1 LMRLIVHACHDG
13 KASGSHLRDVAEAF
27 RDCQAVQARV
37 IERVGLELSGQ
48 RDDFAGIVKRL
59 VSNYKGLA
67 IKMLAL
73 ERIRQR
79 KAVDD
84 GNPTHY
90 ENRLTADI
98 GDLIGANK
106 DDIRRAALDR
116 HAEHRY
122 PRLTPKEQKEAASRC
137 RELFDIEAM
146 LMAFCSEASSFD
158 ADSSAESLPRLF
170 LDWASVNITEPH
182 VVFKDDSCTRVE
194 VPRSLVLALF
204 EALFLQKVQAA
215 PDEKYR
221 DFSVLDLFARRG

>member
-1 LMRLIVHACHDG
+1 MGGVRADFKGL
-13 KASGSHLRDVAEAF
+13 VA
-27 RDCQAVQARV
+27 
-37 IERVGLELSGQ
+37 
-48 RDDFAGIVKRL
+48 RL
-59 VSNYKGLA
+59 VGDYKSMALQ
-67 IKMLAL
+67 MLAR

-98 GDLIGANK
+98 GDSIGANK

-146 LMAFCSEASSFD
+146 LMAFCSE
-158 ADSSAESLPRLF
+158 
-170 LDWASVNITEPH
+170 
-182 VVFKDDSCTRVE
+182 
-194 VPRSLVLALF
+194 
-204 EALFLQKVQAA
+204 
-215 PDEKYR
+215 
-221 DFSVLDLFARRG
+221 